1 MFSLLKKKSQEL
13 PTIDFSN
20 IAVDFHA
27 HWLPAVDD
35 GCQTIEE
42 SITILTELKHRGYK
56 KVYVSPHIMGER
68 YTNTKHELKA
78 RFEDF
83 KNSQLVVDLN
93 LELGLTAEYL
103 LDEKFENQ
111 IKSNNFLTLGNDH
124 LLIET
129 SMNYDF
135 PFVNDYI
142 FELQKLGYKLILA
155 HPERYRYIYQE
166 KNSIDLYLRLIDM
179 GVELQLNL
187 FSLVGLFGAESQKMA
202 ERLIEHG
209 AYTYVSSDIHHPQQ
223 IKYFIELQNSVF
235 LNTLILSNKLSNQLF
250 L

>member
-1 MFSLLKKKSQEL
+1 MFSLLKKKSQAL
-13 PTIDFSN
+13 PTIDFSA
-20 IAVDFHA
+20 IALDFHA

-42 SITILTELKHRGYK
+42 SIAILTEFKHRGYK

-68 YTNTKHELKA
+68 YTNTKHDLQA
-78 RFEDF
+78 RFDNF
-83 KNSQLVVDLN
+83 KKSQLVADIN
-93 LELGLTAEYL
+93 IELGLTAEYL
-103 LDEKFENQ
+103 LDEKFEEK
-111 IKSNNFLTLGNDH
+111 IKTNDFLTLDSNH

-135 PFVNDYI
+135 PFVKDYV

-166 KNSIDLYLRLIDM
+166 KNFMDLYMGLIDM
-179 GVELQLNL
+179 GLELQLNL
-187 FSLVGLFGAESQKMA
+187 FSLVGLFGAQSQKMA
-202 ERLIEHG
+202 EKLIEHG

-223 IKYFIELQNSVF
+223 IKFFSQLQNSIF
-235 LNTLILSNKLSNQLF
+235 LNKLIQSNSLKNHLF